1 MTLPNGYVL
10 KSTFMNDFAIAE
22 RFGAQAVKDTFDRAF
37 AEWKDNPTMLAE
49 LAVVT
54 NTRCWDTYEKQND
67 ILSGMYSGMYYKCTG
82 YAYDGTKSDAFVSI
96 FFNIVD

>member
-1 MTLPNGYVL
+1 MTLPNGYTL
-10 KSTFMNDFAIAE
+10 TSTFMHDFEIAE
-22 RFGAQAVKDTFDRAF
+22 RFGADAVKDTFDRAF

-54 NTRCWDTYEKQND
+54 NTRCWDTYAMENYL
-67 ILSGMYSGMYYKCTG
+67 LSGMYSGMYYMCTG
-82 YAYDGTKSDAFVSI
+82 YAYDGTRPEEFVSI

>member
-1 MTLPNGYVL
+1 MTLPNGYTL
-10 KSTFMNDFAIAE
+10 TSTFMNDFAIAE
-22 RFGAQAVKDTFDRAF
+22 RFGADAVKDTFDRAF

-54 NTRCWDTYEKQND
+54 NTRCWDTYAMENYL
-67 ILSGMYSGMYYKCTG
+67 LSGMYSGMYYMCTG
-82 YAYDGTKSDAFVSI
+82 YAYEGTRPDSFVEI